1 MYCFVSCKEHVWFL
15 VMICSWCSLN
25 LSSIDLI
32 WIPAG
37 LCEMQR
43 KKRVNIICSLSTY
56 LPPSLLFLKAVVND
70 NIGGL
75 LWLDLTRVKSLL
87 AQARFSSSVYVLFF
101 SRCQCHIPFL
111 FKHGIVSQGFRPLQP
126 YQVTSIDLL
135 PRGRTLTR
143 QSVSSTFIVQSLLQY
158 DHTV

>member
-1 MYCFVSCKEHVWFL
+1 
-15 VMICSWCSLN
+15 
-25 LSSIDLI
+25 
-32 WIPAG
+32 
-37 LCEMQR
+37 MQR

-135 PRGRTLTR
+135 PRG
-143 QSVSSTFIVQSLLQY
+143 
-158 DHTV
+158 